1 MAAPFG
7 DSAPAELLIAV
18 RAVQAA
24 SAMRLQ
30 DDDGV
35 PRVAVQAEGIGSVI
49 VRSDRPDETTE
60 RIRKAWPA
68 LDGAGVDVVAREL
81 AALAHDC
88 LTKPGKET
96 ASRRAQAAA
105 EARRWVNSWRYD
117 SHDLGGAQ

>member
-49 VRSDRPDETTE
+49 VRDDRPDEIAA
-60 RIRKAWPA
+60 RICKAWPA
-68 LDGAGVDVVAREL
+68 LDEAGVGVVASEM
-81 AALAHDC
+81 AAVAHDC
-88 LTKPGKET
+88 LTKPGRET
-96 ASRRAQAAA
+96 AARRAQSAA
-105 EARRWVNSWRYD
+105 EARRWVNAWRYD
-117 SHDLGGAQ
+117 AHDFGGGS

>member
-1 MAAPFG
+1 
-7 DSAPAELLIAV
+7 
-18 RAVQAA
+18 
-24 SAMRLQ
+24 MRLQ